1 MTNKERIAAVSLLS
15 QATNYLYLNLGEDSV
30 LAKGLDALAEII
42 NSEITE
48 END

>member
-30 LAKGLDALAEII
+30 LAQGLDALAGII
-42 NSEITE
+42 KNEITE
-48 END
+48 DND

>member
-1 MTNKERIAAVSLLS
+1 MTNKQRIDAVTLLS
-15 QATNYLYLNLGEDSV
+15 QATNHLYLNLGEESV

-42 NSEITE
+42 KSEITE